1 MMRRTVLGTVGLAFT
16 QVLCSSAPTS
26 HSQRL
31 SRTTSASS
39 TLIRSACRLG
49 GGRQQ
54 QDRQR
59 VAFPPP
65 TLGATGAVDDDFR
78 GRAICSIGG
87 IICNDATE
95 AVYIVAFADVDGQK
109 LDGANRYTM
118 RFEKGALPQSYRGRS
133 IIWWVKIAWF
143 QIVKA
148 ALCRKLNQLSSYQRQ
163 LRANTIFPG
172 RADQRVECRQASRR
186 LDFPNRR
193 QGSAGNIADHCRR
206 RHVCDDSFQPRLCTQ
221 CQDRRRILALQA
233 RDGSGHDLMLWP
245 N

>member
-1 MMRRTVLGTVGLAFT
+1 MMRRTVLGTVGLVFT

-31 SRTTSASS
+31 SRTTGASS

-118 RFEKGALPQSYRGRS
+118 RFEKGALPPANEFWSLTMYDPAHNLVDNPINRFAIRDRTPG
-133 IIWWVKIAWF
+133 VKQEA
-143 QIVKA
+143 
-148 ALCRKLNQLSSYQRQ
+148 
-163 LRANTIFPG
+163 
-172 RADQRVECRQASRR
+172 
-186 LDFPNRR
+186 
-193 QGSAGNIADHCRR
+193 
-206 RHVCDDSFQPRLCTQ
+206 
-221 CQDRRRILALQA
+221 
-233 RDGSGHDLMLWP
+233 DGSLKKVQ
-245 N
+245 